1 MPRLS
6 CWSCG
11 RQIYTVAPLEA
22 LFAEERRC
30 PRCGAFLR
38 EERRETER
46 RTHHRRTN
54 PTHDPGPPRP
64 TPAPDAPDARAASG
78 NGRKKKG
85 ADKVLKTCE
94 EKPEGLFTRICLE
107 TEEGPNHILYS
118 LFWMTSGTDIAVVTI
133 AGTSKELWETYA
145 PTFDKMGA
153 FELIDMKRFEK

>member
-64 TPAPDAPDARAASG
+64 TPAPDASDAPDASAAAG
-78 NGRKKKG
+78 KGRKRKG
-85 ADKVLKTCE
+85 ADKAEPTA
-94 EKPEGLFTRICLE
+94 IE
-107 TEEGPNHILYS
+107 TDAAANERRLAERRLHRRRGSRPS
-118 LFWMTSGTDIAVVTI
+118 A
-133 AGTSKELWETYA
+133 
-145 PTFDKMGA
+145 
-153 FELIDMKRFEK
+153 